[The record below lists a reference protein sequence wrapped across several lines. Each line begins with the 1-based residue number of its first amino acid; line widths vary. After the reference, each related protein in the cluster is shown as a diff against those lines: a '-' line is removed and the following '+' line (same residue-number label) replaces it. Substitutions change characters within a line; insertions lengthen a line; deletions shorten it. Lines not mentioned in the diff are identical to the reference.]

1 MSVELER
8 QLRERLQRADLPRA
22 SQELRVSLES
32 VVRTPVDRRNG
43 RDRRNPLRV
52 LAIAAVIAGGGLAVF
67 VAGGGIRNTALI
79 PYPAPTPQVSAPPST
94 PSEVPMLSPLALAE
108 VAGLPVSMASTCVDS
123 AGAIQDIASVG
134 TAITCSANGVTVDV
148 AQVAVVD
155 ESGDPVT
162 ATDVWNRLAYR
173 PLAAAAGELPWVRSD
188 KSICSSQESASY
200 SDYAVGTRP
209 AGRIGG
215 CADDGWLIWTI
226 DRHEIVARIETSS
239 GSLADA
245 VSWFRTNRPVGGLS
259 GLVWEVPWYACQEA
273 VPDSGCDGPL
283 PAELFE
289 AIWRLARPVSFEE
302 LQALSEEAT
311 ETRDRELVRLTG
323 RVAFGFVD
331 DGWTGIEVRQISST
345 SWDQPVM
352 IPDAFLV
359 GPQNGDIIDVVGWV
373 GERFAMPGDS
383 GSSPAIQPS
392 PGSSLP
398 GSLPHVDVAAYRP
411 AN

>member
-1 MSVELER
+1 
-8 QLRERLQRADLPRA
+8 
-22 SQELRVSLES
+22 
-32 VVRTPVDRRNG
+32 
-43 RDRRNPLRV
+43 
-52 LAIAAVIAGGGLAVF
+52 
-67 VAGGGIRNTALI
+67 
-79 PYPAPTPQVSAPPST
+79 
-94 PSEVPMLSPLALAE
+94 
-108 VAGLPVSMASTCVDS
+108 MASTCVDT

-134 TAITCSANGVTVDV
+134 TAITCSANGVTVEV
-148 AQVAVVD
+148 AQVAAMD
-155 ESGDPVT
+155 DSGDTVT
-162 ATDVWNRLAYR
+162 ATDVWNRLAYQ
-173 PLAAAAGELPWVRSD
+173 PLDGAAGESPWVRGDRST
-188 KSICSSQESASY
+188 CSRQEGASF

-226 DRHEIVARIETSS
+226 DRHEIVARIEPASA
-239 GSLADA
+239 SLADA

-273 VPDSGCDGPL
+273 APDPGCDGPL
-283 PAELFE
+283 PAESFE
-289 AIWRLARPVSFEE
+289 TIWDLARPVSYEE

-311 ETRDRELVRLTG
+311 DARDRELVRLTG

-352 IPDAFLV
+352 IPEAFLA

-383 GSSPAIQPS
+383 EPAPDIQPS
-392 PGSSLP
+392 PGYPLP